1 MTHSCQ
7 AALPLVQMK
16 RSKYPISVVLAAG
29 GCLLAVRARGIDTM
43 PSVSSAT
50 NVSTQMTSSEVTNNP
65 GRSEAQRAYD
75 DYVAKQIEDRIRG
88 VPPPPSQFPF
98 PNVEGWTMHPPPNYV
113 NFYRIDD
120 RYPKY
125 LLCEYPVDEK
135 NYKQAK
141 EAKWFEAAL
150 KQVRHYGTTKFP
162 PIEWIAVA
170 VRNVA
175 EHKDASTFEQSYKV
189 GAVFSAREVFDSSRD
204 ISQLVANAVMNRHPF
219 RYDEQQS
226 TDFSTRPEHWM
237 IVEQHAV
244 AMSGATN
251 SNEKATEAEPHK

>member
-1 MTHSCQ
+1 M
-7 AALPLVQMK
+7 
-16 RSKYPISVVLAAG
+16 RISTAVLKWTVVMAVGLG
-29 GCLLAVRARGIDTM
+29 LLMDCVRAGE
-43 PSVSSAT
+43 SSPGDSPLT
-50 NVSTQMTSSEVTNNP
+50 NASAQMTSFGFTNLP
-65 GRSEAQRAYD
+65 GRTEADRAYD
-75 DYVAKQIEDRIRG
+75 DYVAKQIENRLRG

-120 RYPKY
+120 RYPQY
-125 LLCEYPVDEK
+125 LLCEYPVNEK
-135 NYKQAK
+135 NYRQVN
-141 EAKWFEAAL
+141 EPKWFEAAL
-150 KQVRHYGTTKFP
+150 KQVRKYGPTKFP

-189 GAVFSAREVFDSSRD
+189 GAVFPAREVFDSSRD

-237 IVEQHAV
+237 IVEQHAA
-244 AMSGATN
+244 AMGAATN
-251 SNEKATEAEPHK
+251 SNEKATGPEPRK